1 MKPLPIIFITG
12 ASSGIGK
19 SIGIYLTEKG
29 CKVYGTARNPDQ
41 YKDFNHFRLLAL
53 DVSKPDTIQAAVNEV
68 LSLSGRIDVLIN
80 NAGVGITGPLEE
92 TPYEAIDHCYDT
104 NFKGPMRVIE
114 AVLPAMRK
122 QQSGLIINIT
132 SIAGAMG
139 LPYRGIYSAS
149 KASLSIITETYSM
162 ELKPFGIKCCSLAP
176 GDFATNIAAGRYHVA
191 AKKTSPYHPFYQ
203 QNLDQ
208 MNAHVSAGSDP
219 IEVAKSVY
227 KIMNTKQPKVH
238 YVVGSPLQKF
248 SLVLKK
254 LLPSKVFEKM
264 LSRHY
269 NL

>member
-104 NFKGPMRVIE
+104 NFKG
-114 AVLPAMRK
+114 A
-122 QQSGLIINIT
+122 
-132 SIAGAMG
+132 
-139 LPYRGIYSAS
+139 
-149 KASLSIITETYSM
+149 
-162 ELKPFGIKCCSLAP
+162 
-176 GDFATNIAAGRYHVA
+176 
-191 AKKTSPYHPFYQ
+191 
-203 QNLDQ
+203 
-208 MNAHVSAGSDP
+208 
-219 IEVAKSVY
+219 
-227 KIMNTKQPKVH
+227 
-238 YVVGSPLQKF
+238 
-248 SLVLKK
+248 
-254 LLPSKVFEKM
+254 
-264 LSRHY
+264 
-269 NL
+269 

>member
-29 CKVYGTARNPDQ
+29 CKVYGTARNPAQ
-41 YKDFNHFRLLAL
+41 YKDFNHFPLLTL
-53 DVSKPDTIQAAVNEV
+53 DVSKPDTIQTAVNEV
-68 LSLSGRIDVLIN
+68 LALSGRIDVLIN

-92 TPYEAIDHCYDT
+92 TPYDAIDHCYNT

-114 AVLPAMRK
+114 AVLPTMRK
-122 QQSGLIINIT
+122 QHSGLIVNIT

-149 KASLSIITETYSM
+149 KASLSIITETYRM
-162 ELKPFGIKCCSLAP
+162 ELKPFGVHCCTLAP

-191 AKKTSPYHPFYQ
+191 PEKTSPYHPLYQ

-219 IEVAKSVY
+219 IAVAKSVY
-227 KIMNTKQPKVH
+227 KIMNAKHPKVH

-254 LLPSKVFEKM
+254 VLPSNC
-264 LSRHY
+264 LLYTSPSPRD
-269 NL
+269 

>member
-176 GDFATNIAAGRYHVA
+176 G
-191 AKKTSPYHPFYQ
+191 
-203 QNLDQ
+203 
-208 MNAHVSAGSDP
+208 
-219 IEVAKSVY
+219 
-227 KIMNTKQPKVH
+227 
-238 YVVGSPLQKF
+238 
-248 SLVLKK
+248 
-254 LLPSKVFEKM
+254 
-264 LSRHY
+264 
-269 NL
+269 